1 MGVRALAW
9 CRGRRPRGGRLAAA
23 ASLLSLVSLSYVA
36 GAAVMH
42 FDLPSSRYLGNA
54 FTGARAWLAREE
66 AAWTPADHAAPLS
79 RVTVDK
85 PEFTYDGFTLCTT
98 SAGSEA
104 ALLDMNGEVVHR
116 WGLPFSAAFPAAPHF
131 SRPLPDDRIHWFRC
145 HLFPN
150 GDLLAVYHA
159 DGDTPYGYGLV
170 KIDKDSKRLW
180 AYAGTAH
187 HDVDVGEDGRIYTLT
202 QRLVHDLPPGLESIP
217 GPYIADYLVILS
229 PDGRELQQVPI
240 LEAYRD
246 SPYALTLAPLKG
258 RGPRLPGSSGPPGP
272 PGLPGPAGPFN
283 MPPDPST
290 MPADV
295 GDILHVNSVKVLP
308 RSLAERFPLFKPG
321 QVLISSRQLH
331 SLAVVDP
338 EARRVVWAATGLWRS
353 QHDAEFLDNGRL
365 LVFDNLG
372 SREGSRVL
380 EYDPVTQAVPW
391 SYANERSAPFLAVF
405 RGSKQRLPNGNT
417 LVVDPDGCRVFEV
430 TRGKDLVWQQISY
443 PSWGPPPRPGAL
455 APVSVTGARRYAP
468 DELPFLKGGPR
479 ARP

>member
-1 MGVRALAW
+1 MKRFVQRCQGTVVRALAW
-9 CRGRRPRGGRLAAA
+9 CRRPRAGRLAATV
-23 ASLLSLVSLSYVA
+23 SLLSLVSLSYLA

-54 FTGARAWLAREE
+54 FTGARAWLAREG
-66 AAWTPADHAAPLS
+66 AAWTPADRAPPLS

-85 PEFTYDGFTLCTT
+85 PAFTYDGFTLCTT
-98 SAGSEA
+98 NAASEA

-116 WGLPFSAAFPAAPHF
+116 WGLPHLP

-187 HDVDVGEDGRIYTLT
+187 HDVDVGEDGRIYILT

-246 SPYALTLAPLKG
+246 SPYALTLAPLKV
-258 RGPRLPGSSGPPGP
+258 RAHQPSGPPRP
-272 PGLPGPAGPFN
+272 PGPPGPAGPFDL
-283 MPPDPST
+283 PPDPGT
-290 MPADV
+290 IPADS
-295 GDILHVNSVKVLP
+295 GDILHVNSVRVLP
-308 RSLAERFPLFKPG
+308 RSLAGQFPLFKPG

-372 SREGSRVL
+372 SREGARVL

-391 SYANERSAPFLAVF
+391 SYANERSAPFVAIF
-405 RGSKQRLPNGNT
+405 RGMKQRLPNGNT
-417 LVVDPDGCRVFEV
+417 LIVDPDGCRVFEV
-430 TRGKDLVWQQISY
+430 TRDKDLVWQQVSF
-443 PSWGPPPRPGAL
+443 PSWAAPQRPD
-455 APVSVTGARRYAP
+455 APAAVSVTSARRYAP